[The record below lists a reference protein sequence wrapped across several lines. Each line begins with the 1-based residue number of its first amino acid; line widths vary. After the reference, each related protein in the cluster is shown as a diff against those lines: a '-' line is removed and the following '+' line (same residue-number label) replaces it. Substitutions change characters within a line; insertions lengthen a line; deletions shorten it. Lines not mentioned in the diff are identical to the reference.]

1 MAAITAMFWDVG
13 GVILSNG
20 WDRPTRQ
27 LACEKFHIDWDD
39 FQDRHELLI
48 SKFETG
54 RLTLDQYLQRTVFYH
69 TRPFSLQE
77 FKDYIFSQSTP
88 APEALSLLQ
97 QVSES
102 GRYLLGTINNESREL
117 NEFRI
122 QKFGLARYFTLF
134 VTSCY
139 IGLRKPDE
147 SIYRRALELTQR
159 TPGECLFID
168 DRSLNVEIAA
178 QVGLHAIQFHDA
190 ALLRAELERYG
201 VELSQ
206 SSGAGSAGARS

>member
-13 GVILSNG
+13 GVLLSNG

-27 LACEKFHIDWDD
+27 LACERFHIDWDD

-54 RLTLDQYLQRTVFYH
+54 RLSLDQYLQRTVFYR

-77 FKDYIFSQSTP
+77 FKDHIFSQSTP
-88 APEALSLLQ
+88 NQESLSLLQ
-97 QVSES
+97 QIS
-102 GRYLLGTINNESREL
+102 GRGCYLLGTINNESREL

-122 QKFGLARYFTLF
+122 QKFGLAKYFTLF

-147 SIYRRALELTQR
+147 AIYRRALELTQR
-159 TPGECLFID
+159 SPGECLFID

-178 QVGLHAIQFHDA
+178 QVGLHAICFQDA
-190 ALLRAELERYG
+190 ARLRTELERYG
-201 VELSQ
+201 IELPE
-206 SSGAGSAGARS
+206 SSGAGSAGART

>member
-27 LACEKFHIDWDD
+27 LACKRFDIDWDD

-54 RLTLDQYLQRTVFYH
+54 RLTLDQYLQRTVFYRA
-69 TRPFSLQE
+69 RPFSFQE
-77 FKDYIFSQSTP
+77 FKDYILSQSTP
-88 APEALSLLQ
+88 NPETLSLLEQ
-97 QVSES
+97 ISGS

-122 QKFGLARYFTLF
+122 QKFGLAKYFTLF
-134 VTSCY
+134 LTSCY

-147 SIYRRALELTQR
+147 AIYRRALELTQR

-178 QVGLHAIQFHDA
+178 QVGLHAVCFKDA
-190 ALLRAELERYG
+190 AQLRAELERYG
-201 VELSQ
+201 VELPQ
-206 SSGAGSAGARS
+206 SSGAGSVGARS